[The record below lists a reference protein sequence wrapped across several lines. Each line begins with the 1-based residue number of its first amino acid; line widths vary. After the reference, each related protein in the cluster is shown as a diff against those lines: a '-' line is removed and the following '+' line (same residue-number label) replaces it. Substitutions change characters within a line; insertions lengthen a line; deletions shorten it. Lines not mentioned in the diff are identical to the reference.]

1 MKNAFAKLLK
11 TNPTQSS
18 SVVFG
23 PGGNDVPILTRASG
37 QSTAGYQT
45 MGLPGG
51 KSPFP
56 GGGANITTLGAYR
69 MGEDDG
75 NGAGSA
81 IYPGEIFPPI
91 PPAGRTYPQRMF
103 ENVGNNV
110 YQPEND
116 GKATLALLKRLGD
129 QKFKAEAKAPF
140 EDYMAQQRLA
150 RDINEAAKSASL
162 TDLGTAREIIRNM
175 AEERRQ
181 QSEDDYLRR
190 MLDAGMTPEAAR
202 KEIEDV
208 RNAKALQEARKVD
221 DRPYQA
227 KLLINKIAA
236 SRGVTSMVKE
246 PLSQSAAIDNPD
258 RSQATAQAM
267 GVQGGFGTAPLDA
280 NRQFL
285 TPDFYRRFLRRS
297 NQTQESIDE
306 QQAFNSLLSRG
317 QLGLPPTGSYSLAN
331 VRGEE
336 RLAQIENASDA
347 LASRLDNLRERA
359 NRIKLPL
366 PSVVIFKDTL
376 DSLYNLKNKKKGV
389 EVIYSPE
396 TIEDLRPLQT
406 VIALNLLVQTTRDG
420 LRRLTDLVNSEDF
433 GTPEAP
439 AVDIFPKLKKIA
451 LNLNGGVQE
460 IRLPFASDLRAVER
474 KKLMDEI
481 RLIQAPPAALRAA
494 VEKGGKEFFE
504 KLRNTV
510 AEPLGD
516 ADIDVMGAGPTVKVV
531 TAPKP
536 APAGPSSLFAELN
549 PFKGPSRQELASD
562 RKTKDMARQLGL
574 TQVNLTGAEPQPARE
589 MRYGAS
595 YGQQGVGRPP
605 AQGLFEA
612 FDSRLA
618 ARDVVSAGRM
628 LQTDKRR
635 TPYVDAIK
643 QARANIKGGL
653 APKSNAPALPLMP
666 IQQVITPAAVP
677 TKTALNKMSAGD
689 VENVMDSLG
698 YPRQGGKKKNI
709 EYINARR

>member
-18 SVVFG
+18 HVVFG

-45 MGLPGG
+45 MGLPGANT
-51 KSPFP
+51 PFP
-56 GGGANITTLGAYR
+56 GGGANKTTLGAFR
-69 MGEDDG
+69 MGDQDG
-75 NGAGSA
+75 IAPGSA
-81 IYPGEIFPPI
+81 IYPGDIFAPM
-91 PPAGRTYPQRMF
+91 PPASRTYPERTF
-103 ENVGNNV
+103 PNVGNNV
-110 YQPEND
+110 YQPEDD

-150 RDINEAAKSASL
+150 RDLNEAAKSASL
-162 TDLGTAREIIRNM
+162 TDLGTAREIIRSM
-175 AEERRQ
+175 AEQRRQ
-181 QSEDDYLRR
+181 QNEDDYLRR

-208 RNAKALQEARKVD
+208 RNAKALQEARKVN

-267 GVQGGFGTAPLDA
+267 GVEGGFGTAPLDA

-297 NQTQESIDE
+297 NQTQEAVDE
-306 QQAFNSLLSRG
+306 QQAFSSLLSRG

-336 RLAQIENASDA
+336 RLAQIENASEA
-347 LASRLDNLRERA
+347 LASRLDNIRERA

-366 PSVVIFKDTL
+366 PNVVIFKDTL
-376 DSLYNLKNKKKGV
+376 DAIYRLKNKKKGV

-406 VIALNLLVQTTRDG
+406 VIALNLLVQTTRNG
-420 LRRLTDLVNSEDF
+420 LDKLTRLVNNEDF

-439 AVDIFPKLKKIA
+439 AVDLFPKLKKIA
-451 LNLNGGVQE
+451 LEMNGGVQE
-460 IRLPFASDLRAVER
+460 IRLPFASDLQPVER

-481 RLIQAPPAALRAA
+481 RLIQVPPAALRAA

-504 KLRNTV
+504 KLKLTV

-516 ADIDVMGAGPTVKVV
+516 ADIDVMGAGPTIKVIS
-531 TAPKP
+531 APKT
-536 APAGPSSLFAELN
+536 E
-549 PFKGPSRQELASD
+549 
-562 RKTKDMARQLGL
+562 
-574 TQVNLTGAEPQPARE
+574 LTGAP
-589 MRYGAS
+589 
-595 YGQQGVGRPP
+595 
-605 AQGLFEA
+605 
-612 FDSRLA
+612 D
-618 ARDVVSAGRM
+618 DVTLNI
-628 LQTDKRR
+628 LQRKKN
-635 TPYVDAIK
+635 PYINAIK
-643 QARANIKGGL
+643 QARANIKAGL
-653 APKSNAPALPLMP
+653 APVKEKTALNFPIPEFAFAPEVASPPASVKSRGTPVTAKDALRNAFSLK
-666 IQQVITPAAVP
+666 QVLSAELEGGFRDLAHGLRGASSVLARAQIPGAPNAGGGGGRPSQAP
-677 TKTALNKMSAGD
+677 TKTALNKMSAGE

-709 EYINARR
+709 QYINARR

>member
-75 NGAGSA
+75 NAPASA
-81 IYPGEIFPPI
+81 IYPGEIFPPM
-91 PPAGRTYPQRMF
+91 PPASRTYTQRMF

-162 TDLGTAREIIRNM
+162 TDLGTAREIIRSM

-297 NQTQESIDE
+297 NQTQESLDE
-306 QQAFNSLLSRG
+306 QQAFSSLLSRG
-317 QLGLPPTGSYSLAN
+317 QVGLPPTGSYSLAN

-376 DSLYNLKNKKKGV
+376 DGLYNLKNKKKGV

-396 TIEDLRPLQT
+396 TIEDLKPLQT
-406 VIALNLLVQTTRDG
+406 LIALNLLVQTTRDG
-420 LRRLTDLVNSEDF
+420 LTRLSTLMNDEEF

-439 AVDIFPKLKKIA
+439 AVDMFPKLKKIA

-460 IRLPFASDLRAVER
+460 IRIPFASDLRPIDR
-474 KKLMDEI
+474 KKVMDEI
-481 RLIQAPPAALRAA
+481 RLIQAPPSALRAA
-494 VEKGGKEFFE
+494 VEKGGREFFE
-504 KLRNTV
+504 KLKNTV

-516 ADIDVMGAGPTVKVV
+516 ADIDVMGAGPTVRVV
-531 TAPKP
+531 TAPVK
-536 APAGPSSLFAELN
+536 PAGPSSLFADLN
-549 PFKGPSRQELASD
+549 PFKGPSRQQLASD

-574 TQVNLTGAEPQPARE
+574 TQVNLTGAQPQPAPE
-589 MRYGAS
+589 MRYGAA
-595 YGQQGVGRPP
+595 YGQQERGKPP
-605 AQGLFEA
+605 PLGLFEA

-618 ARDVVSAGRM
+618 ALDVVSAGRM

-643 QARANIKGGL
+643 QAKANIKGGL
-653 APKSNAPALPLMP
+653 APTSNAPALPLMP
-666 IQQVITPAAVP
+666 IQQVITPAVKP

-689 VENVMDSLG
+689 VEKVMDSLG
-698 YPRQGGKKKNI
+698 YPRQSGKKTNI
-709 EYINARR
+709 AYINDRR